1 MPEVRYARIAA
12 IFLRTEIQYAMAYR
26 ANFTFGIVRL
36 FIVVGTSIGA
46 ALILFQYTDAMNG
59 WTLPQMIALLGVYYL
74 VQGLADLMFMP
85 SVTKL
90 MEQVRLGTLDFVL
103 LKPANSQFLVST
115 RYVEPTQ
122 IASVIV
128 GAAVVALG
136 ASRMQPSPALSD
148 ALSFALALACGV
160 ALVYS
165 LLIAIGT
172 LAFWFVR
179 MDNLLVIF
187 SSLIEAGRFPVDIYP
202 GWLRATLSTL
212 VPIGIAVTV
221 PAQAISGRVDALG
234 LATIVLVGAGSLV
247 FTAWFWRRGL
257 RSYTG
262 ASA

>member
-1 MPEVRYARIAA
+1 MRYARIAA

-36 FIVVGTSIGA
+36 FIVVGTSVGA

-234 LATIVLVGAGSLV
+234 LATIILVGAGSLV

>member
-1 MPEVRYARIAA
+1 MRRYLLIAA
-12 IFLRTEIQYAMAYR
+12 IFLRTEVQYAMAYR

-36 FIVVGTSIGA
+36 LIVVGTSIGA
-46 ALILFQYTDAMNG
+46 ALVLFQYTTAMNG
-59 WTLPQMIALLGVYYL
+59 WTLPEMIALLGVYYT
-74 VQGLADLMFMP
+74 VQGLADVMFMP

-90 MEQVRLGTLDFVL
+90 LEQVRLGTLDFVL

-122 IASVIV
+122 IAGILVGLGIV
-128 GAAVVALG
+128 AFGAA
-136 ASRMQPSPALSD
+136 RMQPGPSPLDAAAFVIALT
-148 ALSFALALACGV
+148 CGV
-160 ALVYS
+160 ALVYA
-165 LLIAIGT
+165 LLIGIGT

-202 GWLRATLSTL
+202 GWLRATLSTI

-221 PAQAISGRVDALG
+221 PAQAIAGRIDPPSLLLVIAIAVAALG
-234 LATIVLVGAGSLV
+234 FS
-247 FTAWFWRRGL
+247 AWFWRRGL

>member
-1 MPEVRYARIAA
+1 MRYARIAA

>member
-1 MPEVRYARIAA
+1 MRYARIAA

-36 FIVVGTSIGA
+36 FIVVGTSVGA

-136 ASRMQPSPALSD
+136 ASRMEPSPALSD

-234 LATIVLVGAGSLV
+234 LATIILVGAGSLV

>member
-1 MPEVRYARIAA
+1 
-12 IFLRTEIQYAMAYR
+12 MAYR

-234 LATIVLVGAGSLV
+234 LATIILVGAGSLV

>member
-1 MPEVRYARIAA
+1 MVRYARIAA

-234 LATIVLVGAGSLV
+234 LATIILVGAGSLV

>member
-1 MPEVRYARIAA
+1 MRYARIAA

-234 LATIVLVGAGSLV
+234 LATIILVGAGSLV

>member
-1 MPEVRYARIAA
+1 VPEVRYARIAA

-36 FIVVGTSIGA
+36 FIVVGTSVGA

>member
-1 MPEVRYARIAA
+1 
-12 IFLRTEIQYAMAYR
+12 
-26 ANFTFGIVRL
+26 
-36 FIVVGTSIGA
+36 
-46 ALILFQYTDAMNG
+46 MNG

-234 LATIVLVGAGSLV
+234 LATIILVGAGSLV